1 MKKHIFTWHL
11 NVSQLQFF
19 ACTRDDGRSENV
31 RGIRVSIYIRSF
43 DTQQFLLEKTCKLVH
58 VVLYVNLGH
67 YFGMMS
73 QNFGMKIYHYLL
85 F

>member
-31 RGIRVSIYIRSF
+31 RGMGLTFNGTF
-43 DTQQFLLEKTCKLVH
+43 DRIVFLYKFARNIGGRGKLPTCPSGSSGPA
-58 VVLYVNLGH
+58 GH
-67 YFGMMS
+67 
-73 QNFGMKIYHYLL
+73 LL
-85 F
+85 TFFLQI